1 MARTSDAARAATTT
15 LHGAARAVPTKLH
28 GAAQAVRRAAEHPGR
43 ERDLAAQALKA
54 AFAAWLSWAIVG
66 WWLHAPMAFVA
77 PWVAILLVES
87 TVYQSVAHALQQL
100 AAIAAGT
107 IMATELVLLMH
118 NRMGAMGLVLPLV
131 VLLSSWWRLGRQ
143 GIYTATGALFV
154 LTDTHVRWTTS
165 GARIAEA
172 AFGATVGIAVNAL
185 IRPPVYLRDARA
197 SLRAAARETAEIL
210 EQPAGRLVDGQWDED
225 DAKAWHQQALR
236 IQHRVEEC
244 RSAVGWSRESLWGNV
259 RRRALEP
266 SSPAGDDEDALV
278 VLEYAAVHTAEL
290 TRTLVEAAAADRQSR
305 WAGLPLIHGY
315 ADFLAQAARV
325 MRLSGQSDA
334 ERDDDEALRQAA
346 REMRATV
353 DDLRRQMLDTVL
365 GEPELGEPE
374 EASAY
379 GALLLQAQRLA
390 WHLDAAAREDS
401 ARGQV

>member
-1 MARTSDAARAATTT
+1 MARASDTARAVTTT
-15 LHGAARAVPTKLH
+15 LHGAAQAVPTKLH
-28 GAAQAVRRAAEHPGR
+28 GAAQAVRRAWEQPGR

-54 AFAAWLSWAIVG
+54 AFAAWLSWAVVG

-107 IMATELVLLMH
+107 VMATVLVLLMH
-118 NRMGAMGLVLPLV
+118 NRIGAMGLVLPVV

-154 LTDTHVRWTTS
+154 LTDTHFGWAAS
-165 GARIAEA
+165 AARIGEA

-185 IRPPVYLRDARA
+185 IRPPVYLRNARA
-197 SLRAAARETAEIL
+197 SLQEAARKTAELL
-210 EQPAGRLVDGQWDED
+210 EKPAGRLVDGQWDED
-225 DAKAWHQQALR
+225 EAKAWHQQALH
-236 IQHRVEEC
+236 IQRLVEEC

-259 RRRALEP
+259 RRRNLAP

-278 VLEYAAVHTAEL
+278 VLEYAAVHTTEL
-290 TRTLVEAAAADRQSR
+290 TRTLVEAAAEDRQSR

-315 ADFLAQAARV
+315 ADFLAQAAQV
-325 MRLSGQSDA
+325 MRLSGQSG
-334 ERDDDEALRQAA
+334 EGRDHDESLRQAA
-346 REMRATV
+346 REMRSTV
-353 DDLRRQMLDTVL
+353 DGLHRQMLDSV
-365 GEPELGEPE
+365 PGEPE

-379 GALLLQAQRLA
+379 GALILQAQRLA
-390 WHLDAAAREDS
+390 WHLDASAREDS
-401 ARGQV
+401 AHGPA